1 VLSAQDSPPLDLLA
15 EWGVHTAPI
24 IATPTALKPRGRNGP
39 YPTIPTPAALP
50 NPPPTSATESVLA
63 LTVASATMMMN
74 HMMQSTL
81 NPNLAN
87 QPVLSLKR
95 PLSPLPDVHEELNL
109 FMHSF
114 GQFHGLSDEIIGS
127 AFVALQDKGYSPF
140 VLKDKD
146 LDVARI
152 RELTGLNE
160 GAVLGL
166 RQFAGDWVERQKV
179 KRTRYD

>member
-1 VLSAQDSPPLDLLA
+1 
-15 EWGVHTAPI
+15 
-24 IATPTALKPRGRNGP
+24 
-39 YPTIPTPAALP
+39 
-50 NPPPTSATESVLA
+50 
-63 LTVASATMMMN
+63 MMMN
-74 HMMQSTL
+74 HMMQSAV
-81 NPNLAN
+81 NPNLGS
-87 QPVLSLKR
+87 QPVSSLKR
-95 PLSPLPDVHEELNL
+95 PLSPLPDIHEELNL

-114 GQFHGLSDEIIGS
+114 GQFHGLSDEVIKS
-127 AFVALQDKGYSPF
+127 ALAALQDKGYSPF

-179 KRTRYD
+179 KHARYN